1 MANAR
6 SIHIG
11 LNNVNPDAYNG
22 WDGALSGCIN
32 DANDMQAIADGL
44 GYQSLLLTNSD
55 ATADRVIAEIGQA
68 ATDLQPG
75 EILFLSYSGHGG
87 QVTAGVRIVVLS
99 DSCHSGTV
107 LRKFTA
113 LQDMKRDL
121 ARTRAVP
128 TPSQA
133 AT

>member
-11 LNNVNPDAYNG
+11 LNNVNPDDYNG

-55 ATADRVIAEIGQA
+55 ATADRVIAEIGQS

-87 QVTAGVRIVVLS
+87 QVDDVNGDEEDALDETWVLWDRQFIDDELYALWGQFTAGVRIVVLS
-99 DSCHSGTV
+99 
-107 LRKFTA
+107 
-113 LQDMKRDL
+113 
-121 ARTRAVP
+121 
-128 TPSQA
+128 
-133 AT
+133 